1 MRMLKRIRARRV
13 VFLASASFLVL
24 ASSGCSFFAA
34 GPSGGTQLV
43 KQGADGPSY
52 TVEYHPHK
60 RRGWQK
66 KFPMSGPT
74 YVTGALEQAGAMK
87 KLGDMNVSVIRN
99 VEGSNRTV
107 AMAVTRKGRG
117 VSPNTDYALH
127 DGDRIVI
134 KEDVSSPV
142 DKLLDFLPASY

>member
-1 MRMLKRIRARRV
+1 MRVLNRITARRTLV
-13 VFLASASFLVL
+13 LALASCLLA

-34 GPSGGTQLV
+34 VPPNLPQLA
-43 KQGADGPSY
+43 KRGADGPSY

-74 YVTGALEQAGAMK
+74 YVSGALEQARAMG
-87 KLGDMNVSVIRN
+87 KLGKGNVTVIRH
-99 VEGSNRTV
+99 VRGSNRTV
-107 AMAVTRKGRG
+107 AMAVTKKGRN

-134 KEDVSSPV
+134 KEDLSSPV
-142 DKLLDFLPASY
+142 DHLLGLLPTSY